1 MSTDFT
7 PKDLREKA
15 VVVKHT
21 CTGKTYGSMRKDKA
35 LSKKVAEENGS
46 TEKSVKASKM
56 LIDPKY
62 LAGMAD
68 IGGKSYAKHQSDTL
82 PWTDKGGRILPTSN
96 YAQYM
101 AAQRDFREQYRIEVA
116 KFERVY
122 PDAIEDARQ
131 RLGPLFRE
139 IDYKPADR
147 LFSKHPITGFYLKF
161 CIGDPEFGIEV
172 SQLDDGDDIRVAL
185 TSDAARLLK
194 EQTEARCQRLITA
207 AVTDLWGRMR
217 EPIEHLV
224 ERLDNYE
231 VAERKSFQSAW
242 VDNIKAIVAMVPRL
256 NLTGDKDL
264 DRIAAEAEH
273 FLCRWNSDQLKSSK
287 GAREMVRDSA
297 AEILKKM
304 AAYCGTV
311 DDMDFD
317 MEEAA

>member
-1 MSTDFT
+1 MSNFT
-7 PKDLREKA
+7 PKDLTEKA
-15 VVVKHT
+15 VIVKHT
-21 CTGKTYGSMRKDKA
+21 VTGKTYGSMRKDKA

-56 LIDPKY
+56 LIDPKF

-68 IGGKSYAKHQSDTL
+68 VGGKSYTKHMSDSL

-96 YAQYM
+96 YRQYM
-101 AAQRDFREQYRIEVA
+101 SAQSDFREQYRFEVS
-116 KFERVY
+116 KFERIY
-122 PDAIEDARQ
+122 PDAIEDARK

-139 IDYKPADR
+139 TDYKDAEK
-147 LFSKHPITGFYLKF
+147 LFSRHPVTGFYLKF

-172 SQLDDGDDIRVAL
+172 SQLDDGDDIRVSL
-185 TSDAARLLK
+185 TSDAAK
-194 EQTEARCQRLITA
+194 QIKDQIEARCQRLITS
-207 AVTDLWGRMR
+207 AVNDLWGRMR

-231 VAERKSFQSAW
+231 VADRKSFQSAW
-242 VDNIKAIVAMVPRL
+242 IDNIKAVVLMVPRL

-264 DRIAAEAEH
+264 ERIAAEAEH

-287 GAREMVRDSA
+287 ATRELVRNA
-297 AEILKKM
+297 ADDILKRM
-304 AAYCGTV
+304 SAYCGTV

-317 MEEAA
+317 LEEAA